1 VSFCPSI
8 KFSRMIWHLILMLVI
23 ISLRE
28 NELAMDQLI

>member
-1 VSFCPSI
+1 
-8 KFSRMIWHLILMLVI
+8 MIWHLILMLVI